1 MEYQKE
7 KEPKIEVSKSPLLE
21 INKKK
26 EIKPKLELQKPI
38 KKKKEIIL
46 DDYELNHLNYDN
58 AIEYDKRSFCRI
70 YWSIIKRD
78 ELLLFAFVS
87 SKDYNITYIK
97 FARLIFTIATLMTMN
112 AFLFADKSIHYLF
125 INGVRYNFKQQV
137 LQIALSI
144 IITHVF
150 EVLLCFLT
158 LTDRVYYEIK
168 ALSKFDKNSQDIFKS
183 LRIMKIKLIIYF
195 VFSSLLMIFYW
206 YFISAFCSVY
216 HNTQVI
222 YIIDCVLS
230 LLFFMVDPLIIYAF
244 VTLLRYIYISL
255 KNIKG
260 NQCKC
265 LYITSRLFPIF

>member
-1 MEYQKE
+1 
-7 KEPKIEVSKSPLLE
+7 
-21 INKKK
+21 
-26 EIKPKLELQKPI
+26 
-38 KKKKEIIL
+38 
-46 DDYELNHLNYDN
+46 
-58 AIEYDKRSFCRI
+58 
-70 YWSIIKRD
+70 
-78 ELLLFAFVS
+78 
-87 SKDYNITYIK
+87 
-97 FARLIFTIATLMTMN
+97 MTMN

-168 ALSKFDKNSQDIFKS
+168 ALSKFDKNSEDIFKS

-265 LYITSRLFPIF
+265 LYIASRLFPIF